1 MSRFDNIVSGDPTCR
16 DCNLIS
22 SCDCVEV
29 RPWGRTDI
37 EEIQKLA
44 GAQSSFSIPS
54 RYQLEFLH
62 HGDTELNLIATTS
75 DGQLLGYLL
84 TMWSSP
90 GELFLWQIARN
101 ATTSELQRLSGTG
114 VERLLEEFSTNVK
127 RSGAAALQ
135 FTIGS
140 DSVARWVHKV
150 APRLFGHK
158 MRELHFKVDGER
170 AYEIRFTPI
179 PHGLAEVYKIP
190 QFADF
195 VHRVFSPERISN
207 DWLRVLSNLTPDDNV
222 LEVGAGDGRLTN
234 HLLSTGA
241 RVVAVEPCRN
251 FDPRKGCLP
260 GSPAEE
266 RLRIMRGY
274 FPNIPHEKFSCI
286 VLHQNVFTELVN
298 QMDEGDL
305 IVALKSFLAPGGRLL
320 FDFMTELDVGPIG
333 QVQQI
338 YCGPV
343 AGLGTV
349 VYEREFVAKHWG
361 MRYETMLKFSFERNG
376 VRELHS
382 LRVEARLPLLDRVLR
397 HMGAQGAQ
405 LSVQPISAFTFFPG
419 KPQVVEAQFMH

>member
-1 MSRFDNIVSGDPTCR
+1 
-16 DCNLIS
+16 
-22 SCDCVEV
+22 
-29 RPWGRTDI
+29 
-37 EEIQKLA
+37 
-44 GAQSSFSIPS
+44 
-54 RYQLEFLH
+54 
-62 HGDTELNLIATTS
+62 
-75 DGQLLGYLL
+75 
-84 TMWSSP
+84 
-90 GELFLWQIARN
+90 
-101 ATTSELQRLSGTG
+101 
-114 VERLLEEFSTNVK
+114 
-127 RSGAAALQ
+127 
-135 FTIGS
+135 
-140 DSVARWVHKV
+140 
-150 APRLFGHK
+150 
-158 MRELHFKVDGER
+158 
-170 AYEIRFTPI
+170 
-179 PHGLAEVYKIP
+179 
-190 QFADF
+190 
-195 VHRVFSPERISN
+195 
-207 DWLRVLSNLTPDDNV
+207 
-222 LEVGAGDGRLTN
+222 
-234 HLLSTGA
+234 
-241 RVVAVEPCRN
+241 
-251 FDPRKGCLP
+251 
-260 GSPAEE
+260 
-266 RLRIMRGY
+266 MRGY